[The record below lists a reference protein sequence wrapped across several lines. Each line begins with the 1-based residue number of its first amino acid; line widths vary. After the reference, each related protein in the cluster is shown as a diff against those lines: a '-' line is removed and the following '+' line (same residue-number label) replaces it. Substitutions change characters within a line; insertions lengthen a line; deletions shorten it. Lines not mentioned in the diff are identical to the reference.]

1 MASAARDEQADRTL
15 QSSGLAVLIEV
26 VEARY
31 RCKSEA
37 WSSRRSRWL
46 PLKLLLMADSPYLLA
61 IALFEQ
67 NGKRAMPLG
76 GRSLPKN
83 AMRDDAGVPAPIAS
97 ELALELLLRVWQR
110 SDQGPLQ
117 RDAGPESLLMAEV
130 GMEHLPEALP
140 LLKAT
145 WLTTGDSAAF
155 RRGLLAI
162 TSRCWSV
169 SIAKFEPIAF
179 TALEGLP
186 LEG

>member
-1 MASAARDEQADRTL
+1 MPASSCSLLKVMPD
-15 QSSGLAVLIEV
+15 GLCGSIA
-26 VEARY
+26 
-31 RCKSEA
+31 EA
-37 WSSRRSRWL
+37 WIPNRSRWL
-46 PLKLLLMADSPYLLA
+46 PSKLLLMAESPYLLA
-61 IALFEQ
+61 IALLEQ

-76 GRSLPKN
+76 GRSLPKD
-83 AMRDDAGVPAPIAS
+83 ATQDDAGGPAQIAR

-117 RDAGPESLLMAEV
+117 RDAGPESLLIAEV
-130 GMEHLPEALP
+130 GMEHLPEAIP

-169 SIAKFEPIAF
+169 SVAKFEPIAF
-179 TALEGLP
+179 TALEALP
-186 LEG
+186 LQG

>member
-1 MASAARDEQADRTL
+1 MASAARDEQTDRTL
-15 QSSGLAVLIEV
+15 QSSGLAVLNKV

-67 NGKRAMPLG
+67 NGKRAMPLV

-83 AMRDDAGVPAPIAS
+83 AMRDDAMVPAPIAS

-130 GMEHLPEALP
+130 GMEHMPEALQ
-140 LLKAT
+140 LLKET

-155 RRGLLAI
+155 RRGLD
-162 TSRCWSV
+162 RKSV
-169 SIAKFEPIAF
+169 V
-179 TALEGLP
+179 
-186 LEG
+186 

>member
-1 MASAARDEQADRTL
+1 
-15 QSSGLAVLIEV
+15 
-26 VEARY
+26 
-31 RCKSEA
+31 
-37 WSSRRSRWL
+37 
-46 PLKLLLMADSPYLLA
+46 MADSPYLLA

-76 GRSLPKN
+76 GRSLPL
-83 AMRDDAGVPAPIAS
+83 DATQAGEGVPEQIAR

-117 RDAGPESLLMAEV
+117 RDEVAGGLLIAEL

-140 LLKAT
+140 LLKAS
-145 WLTTGDSAAF
+145 WLNAGDSAAF
-155 RRGLLAI
+155 QQGLLAL

-169 SIAKFEPIAF
+169 SIAKFEPITF
-179 TALEGLP
+179 TALETLP